1 MNQEI
6 FQVSLLVNNYD
17 KAISFYVDK
26 LGFDL
31 LEDIQLTKTK
41 RWVRVAPSGSKFSV
55 LLSKA
60 TTQEQRDSIGVQAGG
75 RVLLFLRTDNFDRD
89 YQNYTENGVTFLEEP
104 RSEVYGRVAVFQD
117 LYGNKWDLIEPTK

>member
-6 FQVSLLVNNYD
+6 FQVSLLVKDYD
-17 KAISFYVDK
+17 EAIAFYSEK

-55 LLSKA
+55 LLTKA
-60 TTQEQRDSIGVQAGG
+60 TSQEQAESIGMQAGG

-89 YQNYTENGVTFLEEP
+89 HKRYLDSGVTFIEEP
-104 RSEVYGRVAVFQD
+104 RNEVYGKVAVFED